1 MGHTETKRQAA
12 ALILLACA
20 CLDPARAAPPK
31 SAGCLIEPEQTAD
44 VGTPVTGVIE
54 ALPVQLGDAVQIG
67 QALVVLRADV
77 EKANA
82 QAAQLRS
89 SVDAEARAAQANLG
103 LAQQK
108 VERARQ
114 LLSQHFVSEQALEQA
129 QAEADVAR
137 QKHRL
142 AVAQQQIH
150 RQEQHV
156 ANAQVGL
163 RTLRSPISG
172 IVVERYS
179 NLGERVED
187 RPVVRVASIDPLKVT
202 LMVPMAQYG
211 QVKVGDTLSIQ
222 PELPGLGTVQAQVQY
237 VDKVVDAA
245 SNTFRVRLRLPNPDH
260 RLPGGL
266 RCKADLSNK
275 LAAGKP
281 GSTGSSTVPAAV
293 GKAQPLPVVNTRS
306 INMPVMKLTHSLSHR
321 PAQASAAKAV
331 QPSKD
336 THLKPEKQADHRPD
350 RPFKLT
356 RQYLEPLEPS
366 RATHRNPP
374 APGQVLV
381 SEPGLVLR
389 VSSHLNMQGAREQA
403 PRAWFSL
410 AALF

>member
-1 MGHTETKRQAA
+1 MGHTETQRQAV
-12 ALILLACA
+12 ALILLAFA
-20 CLDPARAAPPK
+20 CLSAAGAAPPK
-31 SAGCLIEPEQTAD
+31 TAGCLIEPEQTAD

-54 ALPVQLGDAVQIG
+54 ALPVKLGDSVHAG

-89 SVDAEARAAQANLG
+89 GVDAEARAAQANLA

-114 LLSQHFVSEQALEQA
+114 LLTQHFVSDQALEQA

-142 AVAQQQIH
+142 AVAQQQIY
-150 RQEQHV
+150 RQEQNV
-156 ANAQVGL
+156 AKAQVGL

-187 RPVVRVASIDPLKVT
+187 RPVIKVASIDPLRVT

-211 QVKVGDTLSIQ
+211 QVKEGDTLRIQ
-222 PELPGLGTVQAQVQY
+222 PELPGLGAVHAQVQY

-260 RLPGGL
+260 KLPGGL
-266 RCKADLSNK
+266 RCKADLLNK
-275 LAAGKP
+275 VAGKAAPAAASLPAAPLAAP
-281 GSTGSSTVPAAV
+281 VSRAPTQPSATSRQAVVP
-293 GKAQPLPVVNTRS
+293 T
-306 INMPVMKLTHSLSHR
+306 MKLTHTLILKPGRSEAANVAPARPPRFQH
-321 PAQASAAKAV
+321 PAQ
-331 QPSKD
+331 
-336 THLKPEKQADHRPD
+336 QAGERAD

-356 RQYLEPLEPS
+356 QRPETMPRTRSPQP
-366 RATHRNPP
+366 
-374 APGQVLV
+374 
-381 SEPGLVLR
+381 
-389 VSSHLNMQGAREQA
+389 GARITLA
-403 PRAWFSL
+403 SL
-410 AALF
+410 N

>member
-20 CLDPARAAPPK
+20 CLVPARAAPPK
-31 SAGCLIEPEQTAD
+31 TAGCLIEPEQTAD

-54 ALPVQLGDAVQIG
+54 ELPVQLGDAVRIG

-82 QAAQLRS
+82 QAAQMRS
-89 SVDAEARAAQANLG
+89 SVDAEARAAQANLS

-114 LLSQHFVSEQALEQA
+114 LLNQHFVSEQALEQA

-142 AVAQQQIH
+142 AVAQQQIY
-150 RQEQHV
+150 RQEQNV
-156 ANAQVGL
+156 AKAQVGL

-187 RPVVRVASIDPLKVT
+187 RPVIKVASIDPLKVT

-211 QVKVGDTLSIQ
+211 QVKEGDTLSIQ
-222 PELPGLGTVQAQVQY
+222 PDLPGLGSVHAQVQY

-245 SNTFRVRLRLPNPDH
+245 SNTFRVRLRLPNPQH

-266 RCKADLSNK
+266 RCKADLINK
-275 LAAGKP
+275 VAARP
-281 GSTGSSTVPAAV
+281 AASGSSPAASAV
-293 GKAQPLPVVNTRS
+293 VSKVLPVHALE
-306 INMPVMKLTHSLSHR
+306 PLR
-321 PAQASAAKAV
+321 PAQPAMKLSHGLSTRPARAEPAPAG
-331 QPSKD
+331 QSRGP
-336 THLKPEKQADHRPD
+336 KPRPPADQADHRPD
-350 RPFKLT
+350 KPFKLT
-356 RQYLEPLEPS
+356 RQGHAPRSESQQSAPS
-366 RATHRNPP
+366 QASLAHERLR
-374 APGQVLV
+374 
-381 SEPGLVLR
+381 EPGIALR
-389 VSSHLNMQGAREQA
+389 VSTTLGIQGTRTPSHGV
-403 PRAWFSL
+403 WFTLASL
-410 AALF
+410 F

>member
-1 MGHTETKRQAA
+1 MGHTETQRQAV
-12 ALILLACA
+12 ALILLAFA
-20 CLDPARAAPPK
+20 CLSAAGAAPPK

-54 ALPVQLGDAVQIG
+54 ELPVKLGDSVHAG

-89 SVDAEARAAQANLG
+89 SVDAEARAAQANLA

-114 LLSQHFVSEQALEQA
+114 LLTQHFVSDQALEQA

-142 AVAQQQIH
+142 AVAQQQIY
-150 RQEQHV
+150 RQEQNV
-156 ANAQVGL
+156 AKAQVGL

-187 RPVVRVASIDPLKVT
+187 RPVIKVASIDPLKVT

-211 QVKVGDTLSIQ
+211 QVKEGDTISIQ
-222 PELPGLGTVQAQVQY
+222 PELPGLGTVQAKVQY

-245 SNTFRVRLRLPNPDH
+245 SNTFRVRLRLPNPEH
-260 RLPGGL
+260 KLPGGL
-266 RCKADLSNK
+266 RCKADLVNK
-275 LAAGKP
+275 VAAKAAPSAPLAPLTAPVSKAP
-281 GSTGSSTVPAAV
+281 TQPQARLTQAV
-293 GKAQPLPVVNTRS
+293 LPF
-306 INMPVMKLTHSLSHR
+306 MKLTHTLILKQGQPR
-321 PAQASAAKAV
+321 ATKLVPAQPSHPKAH
-331 QPSKD
+331 P
-336 THLKPEKQADHRPD
+336 LQAGERPD

-356 RQYLEPLEPS
+356 LKPEGQS
-366 RATHRNPP
+366 
-374 APGQVLV
+374 PGAWRTLA
-381 SEPGLVLR
+381 S
-389 VSSHLNMQGAREQA
+389 LN
-403 PRAWFSL
+403 
-410 AALF
+410 